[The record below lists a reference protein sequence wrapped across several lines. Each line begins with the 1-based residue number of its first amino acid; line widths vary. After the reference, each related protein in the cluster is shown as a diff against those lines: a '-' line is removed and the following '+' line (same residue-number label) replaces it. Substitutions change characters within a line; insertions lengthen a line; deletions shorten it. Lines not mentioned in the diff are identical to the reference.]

1 MEFNEIKEKSSKYLF
16 QNYGRADLS
25 FTHGEGCY
33 LYDTEGKEYLDLIA
47 GIAVNAVGYAH
58 PKWVEAMQ
66 AQVSRMAHVSN
77 MFHIEEQAVL
87 AENIAGVTPG
97 NLDRTLFV
105 NSGAEAND
113 QAMKLGH
120 ISNLFYSEP
129 YIAVAEKLCCR
140 TGMSNVFFANSGAEA
155 NEGALKVAVRYT
167 GRDKVLSALNGFH
180 GRTAAALGATG
191 QPKYQD
197 TFQALIS
204 GAFDYFDFGDFES
217 VKAKMSKDVAAV
229 MVEPIQG
236 EGGVRT
242 ASKEFFKGVRDL
254 CDDYGALMVVDE
266 VQTGIG
272 RTGQWYGIQNFD
284 VVPDI
289 ITMAKGLG
297 GGAPIGAV
305 TTTDEISAVMVP
317 GTHGT
322 TFGGNPLVCASGNAV
337 FDIMKSENL
346 VENSREVGARWMADI
361 RSLESDKIKEV
372 RGYGLIIGIEMESN
386 ETAVGIQKA
395 CREDGILVNV
405 CHGNVVRLIPPLI
418 INDEQKDRFTSV
430 LEKNL

>member
-77 MFHIEEQAVL
+77 LFHIEEQAVL

-105 NSGAEAND
+105 NSGAEAN
-113 QAMKLGH
+113 
-120 ISNLFYSEP
+120 
-129 YIAVAEKLCCR
+129 
-140 TGMSNVFFANSGAEA
+140 
-155 NEGALKVAVRYT
+155 EGALKVAVRYT
-167 GRDKVLSALNGFH
+167 GRDKVLSALNSFH

-204 GAFDYFDFGDFES
+204 DAFDYFDFGDLES

-346 VENSREVGARWMADI
+346 VEHSCEVGARWMADI

>member
-105 NSGAEAND
+105 NSGAEAN
-113 QAMKLGH
+113 
-120 ISNLFYSEP
+120 
-129 YIAVAEKLCCR
+129 
-140 TGMSNVFFANSGAEA
+140 
-155 NEGALKVAVRYT
+155 EGALKVAVRYT
-167 GRDKVLSALNGFH
+167 GRDKVLSALNSFH

-191 QPKYQD
+191 QPKYRD

-204 GAFDYFDFGDFES
+204 GAFDYFDFGDLES

>member
-25 FTHGEGCY
+25 FTHGKGCY
-33 LYDTEGKEYLDLIA
+33 LYDTKGKEYLDLIA

-77 MFHIEEQAVL
+77 LFHIEEQAVL

-105 NSGAEAND
+105 NSGAEAN
-113 QAMKLGH
+113 
-120 ISNLFYSEP
+120 
-129 YIAVAEKLCCR
+129 
-140 TGMSNVFFANSGAEA
+140 
-155 NEGALKVAVRYT
+155 EGALKVAVRYT
-167 GRDKVLSALNGFH
+167 GRDKVLSALNSFH

-204 GAFDYFDFGDFES
+204 GAFDYFDFGDLES

-386 ETAVGIQKA
+386 ETAAGIQKA

>member
-105 NSGAEAND
+105 NSGAEAN
-113 QAMKLGH
+113 
-120 ISNLFYSEP
+120 
-129 YIAVAEKLCCR
+129 
-140 TGMSNVFFANSGAEA
+140 
-155 NEGALKVAVRYT
+155 EGALKVAVRYT
-167 GRDKVLSALNGFH
+167 GRDKVLSALNSFH

-204 GAFDYFDFGDFES
+204 GAFDYFDFGDLES

>member
-105 NSGAEAND
+105 NSGAEAN
-113 QAMKLGH
+113 
-120 ISNLFYSEP
+120 
-129 YIAVAEKLCCR
+129 
-140 TGMSNVFFANSGAEA
+140 
-155 NEGALKVAVRYT
+155 EGALKVAVRYT
-167 GRDKVLSALNGFH
+167 GRDKVLSALNSFH

-204 GAFDYFDFGDFES
+204 GAFDYFDFGDLES

-346 VENSREVGARWMADI
+346 VEHSREVGARWMADI

-386 ETAVGIQKA
+386 EAAAGIQKA